1 MRKVNE
7 KMLQALRECKSAK
20 VCPNTFVQVID
31 NEATAVYLHG
41 NKIALYTCGKLYV
54 SLRGCNSPTTR
65 SRLRALGVAIT
76 CKGSAPYIGGLPV
89 SSCGIYEID
98 RHDGTLVVA

>member
-1 MRKVNE
+1 
-7 KMLQALRECKSAK
+7 MLQALRERKSAK
-20 VCPNTFVQVID
+20 VCQNTYVQVID

-54 SLRGCNSPTTR
+54 SLRGFNSPTTR

-76 CKGSAPYIGGLPV
+76 CKDFTPYIGGVRV

-98 RHDGTLVVA
+98 RHAGTLVVA